1 MATTNYTGKEKRSNH
16 TLETDKSESLLHFK
30 IAEMTIRIAFI
41 VLFYLAVIVVIS
53 KVGNSAYHFVYPI
66 FGDESVEKAP
76 GRDVKVTITDG
87 ESTDSIIYDLVSKN
101 LILDAKSFSI
111 RCKLSLNNKKTIQP
125 GTYTLNTSQN
135 YGEILD
141 QLTNSEEI
149 EE

>member
-1 MATTNYTGKEKRSNH
+1 M
-16 TLETDKSESLLHFK
+16 
-30 IAEMTIRIAFI
+30 
-41 VLFYLAVIVVIS
+41 
-53 KVGNSAYHFVYPI
+53 GNSAYHFVYPI

-111 RCKLSLNNKKTIQP
+111 RCKLSLNKKKTIQP

-135 YGEILD
+135 LD

>member
-1 MATTNYTGKEKRSNH
+1 M
-16 TLETDKSESLLHFK
+16 LHFK

-111 RCKLSLNNKKTIQP
+111 RCKLSLNKKKTIQP

>member
-1 MATTNYTGKEKRSNH
+1 MAMTNYTEKEKRSNH
-16 TLETDKSESLLHFK
+16 TLETNKSESLLHFK
-30 IAEMTIRIAFI
+30 IAEMMIRIAFV

-76 GRDVKVTITDG
+76 GKDVEVTITEG

-111 RCKLSLNNKKTIQP
+111 RCKLSLNKKKTIRP